1 MKKIPVLIGFTLSML
16 VAGAVQ
22 SQAYPVKP
30 VRVIVQFTPGGTPD
44 TYGRVMSQELSKMW
58 NQSVV
63 VENRTGSSGNL
74 GTDFVAKA
82 NPDGYTLLFA
92 ADAPMAISPALFGAL
107 LPYDPVK
114 DFAPVI
120 NVVQGGFTLM
130 AHPSFPGN
138 SIRELIATV
147 QSQPGKWTYASSG
160 SGGSQHLG
168 MEMIRSGVGKMDM
181 THVPYKGFGQGL
193 ADVLSGQVAMIFAG
207 PQAAPS
213 LVQSGKLKALGIT
226 SKTRSRVIPNV
237 PAVAETLPGFQVL
250 AWFAFF
256 APAATPRD
264 IVRKINTD
272 AQAIIKR
279 PDFQER
285 ALKDN
290 LEPVGGSPE
299 DLAALLKVDL
309 AMWDKVVKPLNLK
322 PE

>member
-1 MKKIPVLIGFTLSML
+1 MKKLPVLIGMILAILAAS
-16 VAGAVQ
+16 AAQAQ
-22 SQAYPVKP
+22 SYPTKP

-44 TYGRVMSQELSKMW
+44 TYGRVMSSELSKIW

-82 NPDGYTLLFA
+82 PADGYTLLFA
-92 ADAPMAISPALFGAL
+92 ADAPMAISPALFGASL
-107 LPYDPVK
+107 SYDPVR
-114 DFAPVI
+114 DFAPI
-120 NVVQGGFTLM
+120 ITAVQGGFTLM

-138 SIRELIATV
+138 SIKELIATV

-160 SGGSQHLG
+160 SGGSQHLA
-168 MEMIRSGVGKMDM
+168 MEMIRASGGKMDM

-207 PQAAPS
+207 PQAAPG
-213 LVQSGKLKALGIT
+213 LVQGGKLKALGIT
-226 SKTRSRVIPNV
+226 SRNRSRVIANV
-237 PAVAETLPGFQVL
+237 PTVAETLPGFQVL

-264 IVRKINTD
+264 IVRKINAD
-272 AQAIIKR
+272 AQTIIRR
-279 PDFQER
+279 PEFQER

-290 LEPVGGSPE
+290 LDPVGGTPE

-309 AMWDKVVKPLNLK
+309 AMWDKVVRPLNLK

>member
-1 MKKIPVLIGFTLSML
+1 MKKLSALVGITLSVL
-16 VAGAVQ
+16 TAGVAMAQ
-22 SQAYPVKP
+22 SYPVKP

-44 TYGRVMSQELSKMW
+44 TYGRVMSQELSKVW
-58 NQSVV
+58 GQSVV

-74 GTDFVAKA
+74 GTDYVAKA
-82 NPDGYTLLFA
+82 PADGYTLLFA
-92 ADAPMAISPALFGAL
+92 ADAPMAISPALFGAS

-114 DFAPVI
+114 DFAPII
-120 NVVQGGFTLM
+120 NVVQGGFTLL
-130 AHPSFPGN
+130 AHPSVPAN
-138 SIRELIATV
+138 SIKELIALV

-160 SGGSQHLG
+160 SGGSQHLA
-168 MEMIRSGVGKMDM
+168 MEIIRASGGKMDM
-181 THVPYKGFGQGL
+181 THIPYKGFGQGL

-213 LVQSGKLKALGIT
+213 LVQSGKLKAIGIT
-226 SKTRSRVIPNV
+226 SKNRSKVIPQV
-237 PAVAETLPGFQVL
+237 PAVAETLPGYQVL

-256 APAATPRD
+256 GPAALPRD
-264 IVRKINTD
+264 IVRKINAD
-272 AQAIIKR
+272 SQAIIKR

-299 DLAALLKVDL
+299 DLAALLKTDV